1 MNALGLILKLQTQN
15 WETKLPTRKISHSK
29 GLLTSLHPREKK
41 NKNKKKE
48 GGAHQKLSNFTEH
61 KDPNRQDKKLTRCK
75 TNVVITHGIIPKAG
89 TKKLKHPKNKEI

>member
-15 WETKLPTRKISHSK
+15 WETKLPTRKHQSFQRFADITASK
-29 GLLTSLHPREKK
+29 RKK